1 MYKVFIVKNFRGFEE
16 IKINGLSKIN
26 LITGKNN
33 VGKTALLE
41 ALFIHIGAYNPQL
54 TIRVNAFRGFTEI
67 KFELSPWAE
76 SPWESIFN
84 NFDKSKVIELIGEFE
99 NGQEFLIKM
108 KELQS
113 TSEFKRLQRVTFP
126 SKNIKGSFEIP
137 QIVKAFEFKYE
148 TLSSQKGGKGHQK
161 ISGGES
167 YIVVTNEGTT
177 ISPTPPPPFPGF
189 FLFGREII
197 RLQEDA
203 DRFGR
208 MEKAGNLESL
218 VEILK
223 ILEPRLEKLSVIL
236 QNGIPT
242 IHGFIGGQP
251 HPIPI
256 PLMGEGMSRL
266 TSIVLAIANAQNGV
280 VLIDEIE
287 NGIHYSKLQQL
298 WTAISKIANQLNVQ
312 LFVTTHSYECI
323 ESAYYSLRETH
334 LEDFRM
340 FRLDRENDSVK
351 VTSYDI
357 RSLESSIK
365 GGLEVR

>member
-1 MYKVFIVKNFRGFEE
+1 MYKTFIVKNFRGFEE
-16 IKINGLSKIN
+16 IKIDDLSKIN

-54 TIRVNAFRGFTEI
+54 TIRINAFRGFTEI

-84 NFDKSKVIELIGEFE
+84 NFDKSKLIELVGEFE
-99 NGQEFLIKM
+99 NNQQFLIKM
-108 KELQS
+108 KELQ
-113 TSEFKRLQRVTFP
+113 TTIEFKRLQRITLP
-126 SKNIKGSFEIP
+126 SKNIKGALEIP
-137 QIVKAFEFKYE
+137 QIIKAFEFKYE
-148 TLSSQKGGKGHQK
+148 TQAHKGGKSFQK

-177 ISPTPPPPFPGF
+177 ITPTPPPPFPGF
-189 FLFGREII
+189 FLYGREII

-208 MEKAGNLESL
+208 MEKTGNLEYL
-218 VEILK
+218 VDTLK
-223 ILEPRLEKLSVIL
+223 ILEPRLQKLSMIL

-242 IHGFIGGQP
+242 IHGFISGQP

-266 TSIVLAIANAQNGV
+266 TSIVLAIANAPNGV

-298 WTAISKIANQLNVQ
+298 WTAITKMANQLNVQ

-323 ESAYYSLRETH
+323 ESAYYSLKETNF
-334 LEDFRM
+334 EDFRM
-340 FRLDRENDSVK
+340 FRLDREDDLVK

-357 RSLESSIK
+357 QSLESSINV
-365 GGLEVR
+365 GLEVR